1 MLVCGCHCVWC
12 VCVVCMWCVCVCVWV
27 CVLRIGSTDK
37 IMHFINTL
45 VTVSYTHLTLPTK
58 VNV

>member
-1 MLVCGCHCVWC
+1 MWVPLCVVRVCGVY
-12 VCVVCMWCVCVCVWV
+12 VVCVCVCVWV

-45 VTVSYTHLTLPTK
+45 VIIIT
-58 VNV
+58 